1 MPTEFEAVRR
11 KLQTQK
17 LELLARAAKVHADII
32 RSSGPLDKDFAE
44 QVVQM
49 ENDAVLAGIGE
60 ATAAELAQINRALA
74 QLDQGTYGV
83 CSNCRQPIGERGRL
97 TARPR
102 SSCPPTGFLSANS
115 VTFSTTSWMSNR
127 TTVILAARTS
137 MPN

>member
-1 MPTEFEAVRR
+1 MAAEFEAIRR
-11 KLQTQK
+11 KLQAQK
-17 LELLARAAKVHADII
+17 QELLTRAAKVRADIT

-83 CSNCRQPIGERGRL
+83 CSRCGQAIDSRRL
-97 TARPR
+97 QALPYSDRCI
-102 SSCPPTGFLSANS
+102 SCAEAGG
-115 VTFSTTSWMSNR
+115 
-127 TTVILAARTS
+127 
-137 MPN
+137 